1 MVKLQRSQLAVLRYE
16 QLEAAEVVA
25 TIDQQEIRVDLVEVV
40 LLEAILVLQLRITF
54 LDIRVTVSHQQNTQV
69 QDRVEQVHLR
79 PVLQVPAVLV

>member
-25 TIDQQEIRVDLVEVV
+25 TIDQQEIRVDPVVVV
-40 LLEAILVLQLRITF
+40 LPEEILVLQLRITS

-79 PVLQVPAVLV
+79 PVLQVAAELV